1 MRMRAFS
8 LDERGP
14 SRCESS
20 TGRASRPHEG
30 RRSRNQTERKAGR
43 NILERQGGEPE
54 TALRTGI
61 LPRSVSLVY
70 PRPIVLCISDGID
83 GECGEGG

>member
-1 MRMRAFS
+1 MS
-8 LDERGP
+8 LVQVDVRDRLGGLAVHTKGGGH
-14 SRCESS
+14 S
-20 TGRASRPHEG
+20 
-30 RRSRNQTERKAGR
+30 NQSERKAGR

-61 LPRSVSLVY
+61 FPRSVSLVY
-70 PRPIVLCISDGID
+70 PSPIVLWISDGID